1 MGQLVMSRFEAQV
14 QDLSLNIRK
23 KVLTGF
29 AFALLSI
36 GLGLIFYYY
45 FGKSIEGVLLGILIG
60 RLY

>member
-45 FGKSIEGVLLGILIG
+45 FGKSIEGVLLAF
-60 RLY
+60 